1 MPQELDVYRDWLGI
15 ADTDRPLNY
24 YQLLRLSKFEDDTE
38 KIRANYRKLNAQVRK
53 YAAGQ
58 YGQRSQ
64 ELLNELARAM
74 LCLTDATRKAEYD
87 ASLGRREEAKLGRT
101 LEEILIRRKVV
112 DSAQLGKARN
122 YANAVGVEIREAL
135 VQQKLAPQDVVMQA
149 YAESVGVPFIDLDD
163 IQIDE
168 ELVPQVPALMARQHS
183 CAPLLMDDGVLL
195 MASPNL
201 LTPEVEEELRLRLG
215 APVRTVLC
223 TPAQIHAVVDKHFP
237 KEAADA
243 ELARGGAAKAG
254 GKQAAKGTATRGAKT
269 AAKGSSA
276 KVDAAAAKSET
287 GGEDG
292 DPATAYTA
300 PQVEAEVEDPKVKQ
314 QRQLIAAIVGGGMF
328 VLVAVVLN
336 FWSPY
341 RSEQLGIGPL
351 GFATAGGIGLLTSL
365 VAYPFVGGK
374 K

>member
-1 MPQELDVYRDWLGI
+1 MELDVYREWLGI
-15 ADTDRPLNY
+15 TDVDRPLNF
-24 YQLLRLSKFEDDTE
+24 YQLLRLKKFEDDTE
-38 KIRANYRKLNAQVRK
+38 KIRSNYRKLNAQARK
-53 YAAGQ
+53 YGAGQ
-58 YGQRSQ
+58 YGPRSQ

-87 ASLGRREEAKLGRT
+87 ASLGRKQEAKLGRT

-149 YAESVGVPFIDLDD
+149 YAESVGVPFVDLDD
-163 IQIDE
+163 IHIDAA
-168 ELVPQVPALMARQHS
+168 LVPQVPALMARQHS
-183 CAPLLMDDGVLL
+183 CAPLLIDEGVLL

-201 LTPEVEEELRLRLG
+201 LTPEVEEELRLRIG

-254 GKQAAKGTATRGAKT
+254 VQSAAATKGKGAAKAGKASKK
-269 AAKGSSA
+269 AAEKLG
-276 KVDAAAAKSET
+276 DET
-287 GGEDG
+287 E
-292 DPATAYTA
+292 DPAEAYTA
-300 PQVEAEVEDPKVKQ
+300 PQTAAAPAEANPDDKKAAQQKQ
-314 QRQLIAAIVGGGMF
+314 MTSAVVGIIVFIIA
-328 VLVAVVLN
+328 AVVLN

-341 RSEQLGIGPL
+341 RSEQLGIGAY
-351 GFATAGGIGLLTSL
+351 GFATAGGLALLASL
-365 VAYPFVGGK
+365 IAYPFVGGK
-374 K
+374 R

>member
-1 MPQELDVYRDWLGI
+1 MPQELDVYRDWLGVT
-15 ADTDRPLNY
+15 DTDRPLNY
-24 YQLLRLSKFEDDTE
+24 YQLLRLKKFEDDTE
-38 KIRANYRKLNAQVRK
+38 KIRSNYRKLNAQVRK

-87 ASLGRREEAKLGRT
+87 ASMGRKQEAKLGRT

-112 DSAQLGKARN
+112 DTAQLGKARN

-168 ELVPQVPALMARQHS
+168 GLVPQVPALMARQHS
-183 CAPLLMDDGVLL
+183 CAPLLIDDGVLL

-201 LTPEVEEELRLRLG
+201 LTPDVEEELRLRVG
-215 APVRTVLC
+215 VPVRTVLC
-223 TPAQIHAVVDKHFP
+223 TPAQIHVVVDKHFP

-254 GKQAAKGTATRGAKT
+254 GK
-269 AAKGSSA
+269 S
-276 KVDAAAAKSET
+276 AAAAKGAATTGAATKGAAMAPAMANSESAD
-287 GGEDG
+287 END
-292 DPATAYTA
+292 DPATAYAA
-300 PQVEAEVEDPKVKQ
+300 PKADADPEEIKAKQ
-314 QRQLIAAIVGGGMF
+314 QRQVTAAIVGAIVF
-328 VLVAVVLN
+328 VVAAVVLN

-341 RSEQLGIGPL
+341 RSEQLGIGVL
-351 GFATAGGIGLLTSL
+351 GGATAAGAGLLAGL
-365 VAYPFVGGK
+365 IAYPFVGGK

>member
-1 MPQELDVYRDWLGI
+1 MSTPDVYRDWLGV

-24 YQLLRLSKFEDDTE
+24 YQLLRLKKFEDDTE
-38 KIRANYRKLNAQVRK
+38 KIRSNYRKLNAQVRK

-87 ASLGRREEAKLGRT
+87 ASLGRKEEAKLGRT

-112 DSAQLGKARN
+112 DTAQLAKARN

-149 YAESVGVPFIDLDD
+149 YAESVGVSFIDLDD

-168 ELVPQVPALMARQHS
+168 GLVPQVPALMARQHS
-183 CAPLLMDDGVLL
+183 CVPLLIDDGVLL

-201 LTPEVEEELRLRLG
+201 LTPDVEEELRLRLG
-215 APVRTVLC
+215 VPVRTVLC

-243 ELARGGAAKAG
+243 ELARGGAAKAT
-254 GKQAAKGTATRGAKT
+254 GKSAAATKGATTKGAGK
-269 AAKGSSA
+269 
-276 KVDAAAAKSET
+276 AAAKANSESAD
-287 GGEDG
+287 EG
-292 DPATAYTA
+292 DPATAYAA
-300 PQVEAEVEDPKVKQ
+300 PQADADPEEIKAKQ
-314 QRQLIAAIVGGGMF
+314 QRQVTAAIVGAIVF
-328 VLVAVVLN
+328 VVAAVVLN
-336 FWSPY
+336 FWTPY
-341 RSEQLGIGPL
+341 RSEQLGIGVL
-351 GFATAGGIGLLTSL
+351 GGATAAGVGLLAGL
-365 VAYPFVGGK
+365 IAYPFVGGK